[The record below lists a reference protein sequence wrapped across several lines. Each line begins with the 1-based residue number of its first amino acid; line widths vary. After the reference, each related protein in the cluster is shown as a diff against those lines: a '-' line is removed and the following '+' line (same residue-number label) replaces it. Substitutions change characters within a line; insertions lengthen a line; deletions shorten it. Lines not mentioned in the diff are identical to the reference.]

1 MSGTGLML
9 MDERDDSLAQL
20 YIRSSREE
28 PPAQIDLAVMELAR
42 KSVRR
47 RAGPPVG
54 KRWLAAGAAAGVA
67 LVGVTLV
74 LLVQEQT
81 SLTAPPQ
88 ATRRTVPMVVPDA
101 GRERDSQ
108 GVTISLPLPPPGRM
122 QDNDQDPVRRS
133 APAEREAPQPRSA
146 QTGQAQERPGGT
158 PAADQPR
165 EPGSRQPRFDF
176 YKTLPEMQLVVPPPS
191 EPVAGQ
197 ATAPQPVPEPAVAG
211 RPPQAAV
218 HATEPAAARAAP
230 ATGYYLQVGAFRAAD
245 SAGRFRTR
253 IQSLGL
259 PAGIEDIVLD
269 NQETWHRVRVG
280 PYHDQTGLDEA
291 RRTLK
296 AQGIDSLLVKTGG

>member
-1 MSGTGLML
+1 

-47 RAGPPVG
+47 RSGPPFG
-54 KRWLAAGAAAGVA
+54 NRWLAAGAAAGVA
-67 LVGVTLV
+67 LVGVALV

-81 SLTAPPQ
+81 SLTAPPE
-88 ATRRTVPMVVPDA
+88 ATRRSVPMAVPDA
-101 GRERDSQ
+101 GRERDSN

-122 QDNDQDPVRRS
+122 QDSDQDTVERS
-133 APAEREAPQPRSA
+133 ALPEREAPQPRSA
-146 QTGQAQERPGGT
+146 LTGQAQARPGGT

-165 EPGSRQPRFDF
+165 EPGQRQPRFDF
-176 YKTLPEMQLVVPPPS
+176 YKTLPEMQVVVPPPS
-191 EPVAGQ
+191 EPVTGQ
-197 ATAPQPVPEPAVAG
+197 ATAPQPAPEPAVPG
-211 RPPQAAV
+211 RPPQ
-218 HATEPAAARAAP
+218 AAARAAP
-230 ATGYYLQVGAFRAAD
+230 AAGYYLQVGAFRAAD

-253 IQSLGL
+253 IESLGL

-280 PYHDQTGLDEA
+280 PYHDLTSLDEA

-296 AQGIDSLLVKTGG
+296 TQGIDSLLVKTGG